1 MVEVLK
7 KKNNMAKKPTLGR
20 KKSKEVSDS
29 TDNKKKKFED
39 MTLAEKMRAAAEK
52 VKNKKRNAQARF
64 DPNID
69 EASTDDPSYAQGL
82 GRPVS
87 PGSNQ
92 GTETIKTDSGES
104 FMKRMKR
111 LNQESPTKLVEGEH
125 DSVTDLLSN
134 IPLGT
139 TKKSRDKFKKITT
152 TIYDKIKKSLPKGG
166 YGPGGRFPIPGTFPD
181 GVADKIKKGKK
192 IPSTP
197 TYAPKKNN
205 KGAIKGAIDGVLGR
219 GVTKKI
225 KDLFGK

>member
-1 MVEVLK
+1 
-7 KKNNMAKKPTLGR
+7 MAKKPTLGR

-111 LNQESPTKLVEGEH
+111 LNQESPTKLVQGEH
-125 DSVTDLLSN
+125 DFGKNKIKD
-134 IPLGT
+134 I
-139 TKKSRDKFKKITT
+139 TK
-152 TIYDKIKKSLPKGG
+152 TIYDKIKKSLPQGG

>member
-1 MVEVLK
+1 
-7 KKNNMAKKPTLGR
+7 MADKPT
-20 KKSKEVSDS
+20 SAS
-29 TDNKKKKFED
+29 TDDKKLED
-39 MTLAEKMRAAAEK
+39 MTLFEK
-52 VKNKKRNAQARF
+52 VRAKTQEIKEKQEKRKKDAARPF
-64 DPNID
+64 NPGIG
-69 EASTDDPSYAQGL
+69 EGSTDDPSIPRL
-82 GRPVS
+82 GGVPIS
-87 PGSNQ
+87 PG
-92 GTETIKTDSGES
+92 GDGATETPKPDSGES

-181 GVADKIKKGKK
+181 GVADKIKKSKR

-197 TYAPKKNN
+197 PYAPKGNN
-205 KGAIKGAIDGVLGR
+205 KKKRPHTGVFSSPNPLDATINLGKT
-219 GVTKKI
+219 VSTKI
-225 KDLFGK
+225 GNSLSDLFGR